1 MQMERYSIPTSQLLL
16 ATVYIYELMI
26 SNGRWMDQMRDKT
39 NAGKLASS
47 ESRGSWIYISAGTNS
62 TCTSPS
68 HTAGQAG
75 HTTDDA
81 CWSTGSFLLSHA
93 CRSTYVDAGCQRLVQ
108 AFGVLLHRSLIKS
121 MQYSSIQFMH
131 VCIVW
136 PTVPQRRYTFAFS
149 SSFFIKSSNITDGK
163 ANKKR
168 RMNHVGTRT

>member
-75 HTTDDA
+75 QARQISVDDDA

-93 CRSTYVDAGCQRLVQ
+93 CRSTYVDAGC
-108 AFGVLLHRSLIKS
+108 
-121 MQYSSIQFMH
+121 
-131 VCIVW
+131 
-136 PTVPQRRYTFAFS
+136 
-149 SSFFIKSSNITDGK
+149 
-163 ANKKR
+163 
-168 RMNHVGTRT
+168 